1 MTRLA
6 APGQAGHARFGYRL
20 VVEIHISLVGR
31 TDLSGEIYR
40 QLREAILDGRLKPGD
55 RLPPTRELARSL
67 SVSRTTVS
75 VAYEGLTGQGFV
87 TARVGAGTFVS
98 EHIAKPSCH
107 RRPGGI
113 AGRLRP
119 LPLWESIPVSAAFA
133 QPAEFD
139 FRSGLPDASL
149 FPFESWRRLMA
160 RQLSAAAVGRGIY
173 QAPAGHRGLREA
185 IARHIAI
192 ARGVQANADD
202 ITITNG
208 SQQAMDVV
216 ARALL
221 APGDRVAVE
230 DPGYSPPRWL
240 FQSLRMR
247 LQGVPVDNQGLL
259 VNALHPRTRLVYVT
273 PSHQYPLGVPMSL
286 RRRQALLAWAQRH
299 NAAVIE
305 DDYDCEFRFFGRPI
319 DPLQTLDSTDRV
331 IYVGSFS
338 KTMLPTLRLG
348 FVVTPPPL
356 TKAVQTAKFVTDWHT
371 SIPAQAALANFI
383 DDGGFARHVRRM
395 NAVYQERHEMITGII
410 GRDFADH
417 LELVPSAAGLHIA
430 AVARSSAQQIH
441 VITGKAAS
449 AGVQVQELTQFAFE
463 ADPMAGLVLGYGA
476 IATSRIAEGMRRL
489 RRCIEA

>member
-1 MTRLA
+1 LS
-6 APGQAGHARFGYRL
+6 GQASHGTFDYRF
-20 VVEIHISLVGR
+20 VVEIHVSLVGR

-40 QLREAILDGRLKPGD
+40 QLRQAILDGRLMPGD

-75 VAYEGLTGQGFV
+75 VAYERLTGQGFV

-98 EHIAKPSCH
+98 EHIAKSLG
-107 RRPGGI
+107 RRRRGGI
-113 AGRLRP
+113 ASQLRA
-119 LPLWESIPVSAAFA
+119 LPLWESIPVSTAFA

-149 FPFESWRRLMA
+149 FPFEAWRRLMA
-160 RQLSAAAVGRGIY
+160 RQLRAGAVGRGIY
-173 QAPAGHRGLREA
+173 QEPAGHPDLREA

-192 ARGVQANADD
+192 ARGIQATADD

-221 APGDRVAVE
+221 APGDRAAVE

-240 FQSLRMR
+240 LQSLRVR
-247 LQGVPVDNQGLL
+247 LQGVPVDDQGLI
-259 VNALHPRTRLVYVT
+259 VDALHPRTRLVYIT

-286 RRRQALLAWAQRH
+286 RRRQALLAWAQRQD
-299 NAAVIE
+299 AAVVE
-305 DDYDCEFRFFGRPI
+305 DDYDSEFRFFGRPL
-319 DPLQTLDSTDRV
+319 DPLQTLDSAGRV
-331 IYVGSFS
+331 IYMGSFS

-348 FVVTPPPL
+348 FVVTPPSL
-356 TKAVQTAKFVTDWHT
+356 TKAVQTAKFVADWHT

-383 DDGGFARHVRRM
+383 DDGTFARHVRKM
-395 NAVYQERHEMITGII
+395 NAVYEERHEMITDII
-410 GRDFADH
+410 GRDFVDH
-417 LELVPSAAGLHIA
+417 LKLLPSAAGLHIA
-430 AVARSSAQQIH
+430 AVARSASAQQVH
-441 VITGKAAS
+441 VIADKAAN
-449 AGVQVQELTQFAFE
+449 AGVQVQELTRFAFE

-476 IATSRIAEGMRRL
+476 IATSRIAQGMRRL
-489 RRCIEA
+489 RCCIEN